1 MERLRGAHGV
11 VVGLGG
17 VGSWAAE
24 ALARSGVGR
33 LTLVDLDHVAE
44 SNLNRQLHATVS
56 TIGVAKV
63 DAMRERIL
71 SIVPDC
77 EVQTVDAFVTS
88 EDVAEILPAG
98 SDVVIDAIDAPR
110 AKAAMIRWASDSA
123 CAIVVCGAAGGRR
136 DPLALRRVD
145 LADAR
150 GDRLLAA
157 VRSRLRRDYGFP
169 APGQRFGVTAIQ
181 AEQFNVQVNPVDVGQ
196 GAPLACAGYGS
207 IVTVTAA
214 MGFAAAAAAIDQ
226 MLQ

>member
-1 MERLRGAHGV
+1 M

-33 LTLVDLDHVAE
+33 LTLIDLDHVAE

-56 TIGVAKV
+56 TIGLAKV
-63 DAMRERIL
+63 EAMRERIR

-77 EVQTVDAFVTS
+77 EVQIVDAFVTPES
-88 EDVAEILPAG
+88 VTELLPAG
-98 SDVVIDAIDAPR
+98 SNIVIDAIDAPR
-110 AKAAMIRWASDSA
+110 AKAAMIRWAADSA

-169 APGQRFGVTAIQ
+169 APGQRFSVTAIL
-181 AEQFNVQVNPVDVGQ
+181 AEQHNVQVNPVDVGQ

-226 MLQ
+226 LLQ

>member
-1 MERLRGAHGV
+1 V

-77 EVQTVDAFVTS
+77 AVQTVDAFVTA
-88 EDVAEILPAG
+88 EDVAERLPKE
-98 SDVVIDAIDAPR
+98 SNVVIDAIDAPR
-110 AKAAMIRWASDSA
+110 AKAAMIRWAADSG

-181 AEQFNVQVNPVDVGQ
+181 AEQFNVQVHPVDVGQ

>member
-1 MERLRGAHGV
+1 VERLRGAHGV

>member
-1 MERLRGAHGV
+1 LLGDHAVERLRGAHGV

-88 EDVAEILPAG
+88 EDVA
-98 SDVVIDAIDAPR
+98 
-110 AKAAMIRWASDSA
+110 
-123 CAIVVCGAAGGRR
+123 
-136 DPLALRRVD
+136 
-145 LADAR
+145 
-150 GDRLLAA
+150 
-157 VRSRLRRDYGFP
+157 
-169 APGQRFGVTAIQ
+169 
-181 AEQFNVQVNPVDVGQ
+181 
-196 GAPLACAGYGS
+196 
-207 IVTVTAA
+207 
-214 MGFAAAAAAIDQ
+214 
-226 MLQ
+226 

>member
-1 MERLRGAHGV
+1 M

-63 DAMRERIL
+63 DAMCERIL

-77 EVQTVDAFVTS
+77 AVQTVDAFVTA
-88 EDVAEILPAG
+88 EDVAERVPKE
-98 SDVVIDAIDAPR
+98 SNVVIDAIDAPR
-110 AKAAMIRWASDSA
+110 AKAAMIRWAADSG

-181 AEQFNVQVNPVDVGQ
+181 AEQFNVQVHPVDVGQ

-226 MLQ
+226 ILQ

>member
-226 MLQ
+226 MLR

>member
-56 TIGVAKV
+56 TLGVAKV